1 MPFSRKGLDDG
12 RCEIQ
17 RLFWFT
23 AVCSCYIGLT
33 LKMHEAWGYS
43 FREEKVEILSNP
55 TELEGERELK
65 TREQPDIEVTKASF
79 NLIIGPFAI

>member
-1 MPFSRKGLDDG
+1 
-12 RCEIQ
+12 
-17 RLFWFT
+17 
-23 AVCSCYIGLT
+23 
-33 LKMHEAWGYS
+33 MHEAWGYS